1 MKSERRRS
9 PKLVLL
15 LLPLIVFASGFTA
28 AVKAQNSASVVL
40 AGTEL
45 TTVVPTSFYFEGQ
58 SAPTQMRNAAAVRF
72 GEKRHVI
79 AGLVDTSGYS
89 TEIAAKYQGFFI
101 TDSRIKVGGR
111 ELPTGAYGFGFQGE
125 TFNIFDVG
133 GNPVM
138 SAAARNDKALSR
150 PRPLTMTKNGNEIR
164 LYAGRVYVV
173 IAAN

>member
-1 MKSERRRS
+1 MKSERRLP
-9 PKLVLL
+9 PKPVLFL
-15 LLPLIVFASGFTA
+15 LIVFAAGFIS
-28 AVKAQNSASVVL
+28 VKAQTNQSVIL
-40 AGTEL
+40 TGTEL
-45 TTVVPTSFYFEGQ
+45 TTVVPASFYFEGQ

-125 TFNIFDVG
+125 TFNVFDVG
-133 GNPVM
+133 GNPVI
-138 SAAARNDKALSR
+138 SAAARSDKALSR